1 MFRSGKKP
9 RQAGSPSDNPLA
21 KRVVRGDDSPTE
33 PLKPSSHTRT
43 NIDPTEAATRLIGSS
58 DDARLAP
65 GDPPVAIL
73 LLIGGPGKGRLVTL
87 GYGMNHLGRG
97 PDQRV
102 RLDFGDEQISRSQ
115 HATLTYDRDGKRF
128 FLQHGGGASLTYHD
142 GAPVLEPL
150 EIVDGARIR
159 LGETELLFRTLVGPD
174 FDWIIASP

>member
-1 MFRSGKKP
+1 MLISGKKSQQP
-9 RQAGSPSDNPLA
+9 DNTSNNPLA
-21 KRVVRGDDSPTE
+21 RRVVHGDDSPTE
-33 PLKPSSHTRT
+33 PLQPTSHDGSS
-43 NIDPTEAATRLIGSS
+43 IDPAEAATRLIGTSN
-58 DDARLAP
+58 DNTLASE
-65 GDPPVAIL
+65 DPPVATL
-73 LLIGGPGKGRLVTL
+73 LVIAGPGAGRLVTM

-102 RLDFGDEQISRSQ
+102 RLDFGDEQISRNK

-142 GAPVLEPL
+142 DTPVLEPL

-159 LGETELLFRTLVGPD
+159 VGETELLFRTLIGPD